1 MKPIIS
7 RLLSITPIL
16 VVLLVVAYIA
26 EELVED
32 FIGEPMSDFVYP
44 VAALVIFGVLW
55 YTLVPVVQAYLKEDD
70 TDVTKL

>member
-1 MKPIIS
+1 
-7 RLLSITPIL
+7 
-16 VVLLVVAYIA
+16 VAYIA